1 MTLSKISA
9 YEIFKRRLLAGELL
23 PGQFVSQREL
33 AEHAGVPLG
42 AAREAIQKLQ
52 HETLMKVHPQRGIQV
67 TEVTNRMIH
76 DTFGLRLI
84 LERDAV
90 KAFALQPDKTVVQ
103 KLLDEVVSALDAVR
117 VDMSSRSLDN
127 ALEVD
132 WRMHD
137 TIIESLNNQLVSEIY
152 QINAVRL
159 RLIKANNRLNPDRV
173 FGALEEH
180 VNILTRCREGDA
192 EGAVRAMESHIRTAL
207 NRALQGI

>member
-180 VNILTRCREGDA
+180 VDILTHCRDGDPD
-192 EGAVRAMESHIRTAL
+192 GAARAMESHIKTAL
-207 NRALQGI
+207 GRALQGI